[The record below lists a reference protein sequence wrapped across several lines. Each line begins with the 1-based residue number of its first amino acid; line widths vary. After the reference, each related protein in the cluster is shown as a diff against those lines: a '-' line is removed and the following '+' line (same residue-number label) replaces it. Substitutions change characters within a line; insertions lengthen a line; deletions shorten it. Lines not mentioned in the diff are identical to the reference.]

1 MENKEYTSL
10 PADGGSIKI
19 SEEVIATIALEALS
33 HTEGVVLSSN
43 SSNKQH
49 AKQRT
54 IRVKVEN
61 GLVTINAAILVTY
74 GTSVLDAAKR
84 AQSEVT
90 EAVGAMT
97 GLTVSAVNVSVIGVS
112 FRKAEKQ

>member
-33 HTEGVVLSSN
+33 HTEGVVISSA
-43 SSNKQH
+43 SQGKQKH
-49 AKQRT
+49 AKT
-54 IRVKVEN
+54 IRVKVDN
-61 GLVTINAAILVTY
+61 GNVTINAAVFVSY

-97 GLTVSAVNVSVIGVS
+97 GLTVSAVNVSVVGVA

>member
-1 MENKEYTSL
+1 MENKDYTSL

-33 HTEGVVLSSN
+33 HTEGVVLPAASG
-43 SSNKQH
+43 NKQH
-49 AKQRT
+49 AKQKT
-54 IRVKVEN
+54 IRVKVEDGN
-61 GLVTINAAILVTY
+61 VTISAAIFAAY

-97 GLTVSAVNVSVIGVS
+97 GLTVSAVNVTVIGIA